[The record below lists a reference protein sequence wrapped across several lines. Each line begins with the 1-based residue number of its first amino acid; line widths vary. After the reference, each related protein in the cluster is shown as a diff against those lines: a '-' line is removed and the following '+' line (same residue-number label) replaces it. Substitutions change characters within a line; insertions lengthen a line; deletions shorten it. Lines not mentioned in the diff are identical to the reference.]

1 MGIGAADPTTQWR
14 DGLGYGPSPYL
25 RWAIVEEVYE
35 HDVEQPSFP
44 DTGGQENFL
53 AFARSVKVRWL
64 HHAAGRS
71 VVRFLE
77 PWGVTSMPMVGSVVA
92 VGFIGG
98 PGGEPVILG
107 FWTQGY
113 NERIPGEIGSL
124 RPGQEVWRRSG
135 LRFRIVPRYT
145 DLRKFAEQLNTSPWD
160 IDLIFGEQH
169 DTACFC
175 PKCQTRFP
183 SIESTEDGKTVLSC
197 ASECPICGGK
207 LRLVSGS
214 VAAGEGDAWLHV
226 QATYTVDSILNG
238 VFNHID
244 ENVLGENID
253 NVQTQQAIRNALR
266 RYIFADVRAAWGGDV
281 TEYYETEL
289 VSRWESILRE
299 YFTVGSLL
307 NNANDASEVID
318 STLVTYLITYID
330 SWIQTQL
337 QYYLTDTDMS
347 VEDKNTLTRAMRDN
361 LTSYVTD
368 LVPSLIETRARAFV
382 ETKARIYITE
392 VVAQLRRKAID
403 WLYKDVL
410 KKLRDKALKE
420 IGGRL
425 KIDFG
430 GLRAARDA
438 VANYSAEILGKI
450 AQADLFDTMQKFL
463 DEGIQDP
470 EELPVLELR
479 LNQDL
484 RSVINAQT
492 GFEEGQGQKASRCR
506 LKLYRT
512 GEMHLQIRDDIFL
525 ELNADGSVDLRMSG
539 PLSIDAQQATVNLEE
554 DSLINIDGVLR
565 IGHPGKSHKA
575 VTLDDDDIREYEPG
589 AVGGVASALTGGLI
603 GGISTR
609 QFIERVAWRYVADV
623 LKPIFDAAVIVP
635 TDGGASLKVSV
646 STALGL
652 VGNAIP
658 NPPANSVIGKAD
670 ASADHLEGN

>member
-1 MGIGAADPTTQWR
+1 MGIGASDPTTQWR
-14 DGLGYGPSPYL
+14 DGLGYGPSPYI
-25 RWAIVEEVYE
+25 RWAMVEEVYE
-35 HDVEQPSFP
+35 KDIEEPPVAATGDQPS
-44 DTGGQENFL
+44 FL

-71 VVRFLE
+71 VVKFIE
-77 PWGVTSMPMVGSVVA
+77 PWGVTSMPMIGSIAA
-92 VGFIGG
+92 VGFVGG

-113 NERIPGEIGSL
+113 NERIPGEIGNL

-145 DLRKFAEQLNTSPWD
+145 DLRFFAEQLDKSPWD
-160 IDLIFGEQH
+160 IDLIFGDQH

-175 PKCQTRFP
+175 VKCQTRYP
-183 SIESTEDGKTVLSC
+183 SIEEIVDGKKVLSC
-197 ASECPICGGK
+197 PNECPICGGK
-207 LRLVSGS
+207 MRLVSGS
-214 VAAGEGDAWLHV
+214 VASGEGDSWLHV

-238 VFNHID
+238 VFNQID
-244 ENVLGENID
+244 ENVLGALID

-266 RYIFADVRAAWGGDV
+266 RYIFADVRAQWGSDI
-281 TEYYETEL
+281 TQYYENEL
-289 VSRWESILRE
+289 LSRWERILRE

-307 NNANDASEVID
+307 NYADDATGVID
-318 STLVTYLITYID
+318 STLVTSLITYID

-347 VEDKNTLTRAMRDN
+347 IEQKNALVRAMRDN

-368 LVPSLIETRARAFV
+368 LVPSLIEMRSRTFI

-392 VVAQLRRKAID
+392 VVDQLRRKAVD

-410 KKLRDKALKE
+410 RKLKDKALKE

-425 KIDFG
+425 KLDFG

-438 VANYSAEILGKI
+438 VADYSAEILGKI

-470 EELPVLELR
+470 EELPVMELR

-484 RSVINAQT
+484 QSVISTQT
-492 GFEEGQGQKASRCR
+492 GLEEGQGQKASRCR

-512 GEMHLQIRDDIFL
+512 GEMHLQIRDEIFL
-525 ELNADGSVDLRMSG
+525 ELNADGSVALSLSG
-539 PLSIDAQQATVNLEE
+539 PLSIDAQQATVTLEE
-554 DSLINIDGVLR
+554 DSSVNIDGVMR
-565 IGHPGKSHKA
+565 IGYPESDHKA

-589 AVGGVASALTGGLI
+589 AVSGILSAVTSGLVGGV
-603 GGISTR
+603 STR
-609 QFIERVAWRYVADV
+609 QFVERVAWRYVIDKLQEPDILAGIV
-623 LKPIFDAAVIVP
+623 LATVDA
-635 TDGGASLKVSV
+635 GASLV
-646 STALGL
+646 TALNRSKL
-652 VGNAIP
+652 VTP
-658 NPPANSVIGKAD
+658 DPPASSIIGKAD
-670 ASADHLEGN
+670 ASAEHLEGN